1 MIPMGKKILDSKALY
16 VILSIIISFSAWLFV
31 TSKDGMKDS
40 APFRNI
46 PVTFAGT
53 EILEGRGL
61 MIVND
66 DATASITMQ
75 AAPMVLANLS
85 NDPPTLTADVSNITA
100 EGSHTLSLTVGLPTG
115 VSRNDVDVIS
125 GLNGNVVTV
134 QVARYL
140 RREVPVQ
147 GHFQGKTAQGYLAG
161 DKDDF
166 LFSPATVWV
175 SGQAELVNQVSHA
188 LVTINGE
195 ELTDTVSDKFSFQL
209 IGASGDPLEGLD
221 VACDVDMVYA
231 TFPIRATAEI
241 PLEVKLIQGGGLS
254 ESDVRISMSIDS
266 IMVAGSRE
274 AVAALAGE
282 GAVTLAII
290 DLASI
295 RDGDELTFPIA
306 LTDELENL
314 SGVTEVKVKVD
325 VRKRVES
332 RTFEVTSHIS
342 TIHEP
347 EGWHAEIITQAL
359 QVEIRGNRALLDE
372 LTEENI
378 RVVADLQD
386 INQAAG
392 QYTVSASIY
401 LDSTGSVSDIGV
413 MNGNY
418 TVVVSLVRDG

>member
-1 MIPMGKKILDSKALY
+1 MGKKILDSKALY

-241 PLEVKLIQGGGLS
+241 PLEVRVAEGGGLK
-254 ESDVRISMSIDS
+254 ESDVEIQLSVPS

-274 AVAALAGE
+274 AVTAQVNE
-282 GAVTLAII
+282 GALTLAVIE
-290 DLASI
+290 LATV
-295 RDGDELTFPIA
+295 RDGDELTYSIP

-314 SGVTEVKVKVD
+314 SGVSTVTVTVRVK
-325 VRKRVES
+325 KRVEI
-332 RTFEVTSHIS
+332 RTFETASIS
-342 TIHEP
+342 VINVP
-347 EGWHAEIITQAL
+347 EGWRADIITQVL
-359 QVEIRGNRALLDE
+359 QVEVRGTKALLDE
-372 LTEENI
+372 LLEENI
-378 RVVADLQD
+378 LVVADLRD
-386 INQAAG
+386 ITQAAG
-392 QYTVSASIY
+392 PYTVSANVY
-401 LDSTGSVSDIGV
+401 LNSAGSKSEIGEL
-413 MNGNY
+413 NPSSY
-418 TVVVSLVRDG
+418 TITISLVPDG